1 MKRSTPLNQHNTT
14 QRNNTMNDFQL
25 NAYCN
30 DIAADIVEGA
40 ADIDEAMDRASESAD
55 GSEHVIYYHKAHKL
69 CAECNT
75 DQGEDFL
82 ADCYSEGHN
91 KSYDELASII
101 AYGEILARV
110 QSAIYELNE
119 AAE

>member
-1 MKRSTPLNQHNTT
+1 
-14 QRNNTMNDFQL
+14 MNDFQL

-91 KSYDELASII
+91 KSYDDLACII
-101 AYGEILARV
+101 AYGEIHSRI
-110 QSAIYELNE
+110 QSAIHAIFEANE
-119 AAE
+119 AAA

>member
-1 MKRSTPLNQHNTT
+1 
-14 QRNNTMNDFQL
+14 MNDFQL

-30 DIAADIVEGA
+30 DIAADIVEDA
-40 ADIDEAMDRASESAD
+40 QDIDAAMERAHESAD
-55 GSEHVIYYHKAHKL
+55 GSEHVIYHHKAHKL